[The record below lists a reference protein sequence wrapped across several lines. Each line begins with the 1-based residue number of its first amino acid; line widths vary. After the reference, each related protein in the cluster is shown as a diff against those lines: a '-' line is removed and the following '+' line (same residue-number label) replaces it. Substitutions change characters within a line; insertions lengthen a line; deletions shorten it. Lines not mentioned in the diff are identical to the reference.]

1 MSERGLLRY
10 QYRGEVFGGKLVYR
24 KSPQDTAST
33 QCVIDSGVAAGFFSL
48 PQTQTEVLPCQRITD
63 PELLVGL
70 LAYNQIHPPRF
81 MLKPKDKA
89 PVKVVLGDGEQTK
102 TYVAQYPGKS
112 AFLYLLGEPTRETV
126 EAIVSESMRRP
137 RERTDHL
144 HLATVAGIEEAGWQV
159 WWAPLPE
166 RGHWMHVR
174 IVPGTY
180 IKRGVYPSLED
191 AEKLRGAF
199 VKAF

>member
-1 MSERGLLRY
+1 MSERGLLRFE
-10 QYRGEVFGGKLVYR
+10 YRGEVSGGRLTYR
-24 KSPQDTAST
+24 KAVP
-33 QCVIDSGVAAGFFSL
+33 DSREWLVDSEALGQFMTE
-48 PQTQTEVLPCQRITD
+48 QQTERQVLPCQRITD

-70 LAYNQIHPPRF
+70 LAYNQTHPPRF

-89 PVKVVLGDGEQTK
+89 PVKVVLGEGEQTE
-102 TYVAQYPGKS
+102 TYVAEYPGKS

-144 HLATVAGIEEAGWQV
+144 HLATVAGIEEVGWQV
-159 WWAPLPE
+159 WWVPLPE
-166 RGHWMHVR
+166 RDNWMHVR

-180 IKRGVYPSLED
+180 IERGVYPSLED
-191 AEKLRGAF
+191 AARLRQAF
-199 VKAF
+199 IRAF

>member
-1 MSERGLLRY
+1 MSERGLLRFE
-10 QYRGEVFGGKLVYR
+10 YRGEVSGGRLTYKKAMPDSRQWLV
-24 KSPQDTAST
+24 DST
-33 QCVIDSGVAAGFFSL
+33 VLGQLADAQQAA
-48 PQTQTEVLPCQRITD
+48 TQVLPCQRITD

-70 LAYNQIHPPRF
+70 LAYNHIHPPRF

-89 PVKVVLGDGEQTK
+89 PVKVVLGEGEQAE
-102 TYVAQYPGKS
+102 TYVAEYPGKS

-126 EAIVSESMRRP
+126 EAIVGESMRRP

-144 HLATVAGIEEAGWQV
+144 HLATVARIEEAGWQV

-180 IKRGVYPSLED
+180 IKKGVYPSLED